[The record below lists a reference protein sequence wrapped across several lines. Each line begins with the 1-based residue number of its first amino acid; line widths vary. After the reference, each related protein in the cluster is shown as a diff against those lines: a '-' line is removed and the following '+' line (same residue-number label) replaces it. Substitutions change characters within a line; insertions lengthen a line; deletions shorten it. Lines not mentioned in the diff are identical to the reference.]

1 MSFPRK
7 TVALG
12 AVIPLT
18 VGCSRA
24 PQIGILG
31 SFFPAW
37 LPCAIVGIVLTFG
50 VHFLLGRLRLAHQ
63 LAPALL
69 VYPAVATIITITLWL
84 ALFS

>member
-1 MSFPRK
+1 MLSPRSK
-7 TVALG
+7 AAIGALILLN
-12 AVIPLT
+12 A
-18 VGCSRA
+18 GCGRA

-37 LPCAIVGIVLTFG
+37 LPCAIAGIVLTFG
-50 VHFLLGRLRLAHQ
+50 VYSLLHRLRLAHQ

-69 VYPAVATIITITLWL
+69 VYPAIATVITVTLWL